1 MLTLGLLACFELVI
15 VVLPAAGLPGAAV
28 AGFLALLLWAMVALA
43 SVDLNGG
50 FLTRLGF
57 VFASAWC
64 LASIG
69 RWIPA
74 LEELYLGAGDLP
86 GLVLSVSVM
95 ATAPL
100 GMLMV
105 SIAGP
110 AGHAWR
116 RFRRDKD

>member
-1 MLTLGLLACFELVI
+1 MLTLGLLACFELAI
-15 VVLPAAGLPGAAV
+15 VVLPAADLPVAAV
-28 AGFLALLLWAMVALA
+28 AGIMALVLWAMAALA
-43 SVDLNGG
+43 SVDLGAG
-50 FLTRLGF
+50 FLPRLGF

-74 LEELYLGAGDLP
+74 LEEVYLGAGDMP

-95 ATAPL
+95 AVAPL
-100 GMLMV
+100 GILMV

-110 AGHAWR
+110 AGHAWG
-116 RFRRDKD
+116 RFRRGKG